1 MASPSDSEREDRKR
15 ARHSRNT
22 GGTLALILALS
33 GLGAL
38 AAAMGVVSYEG
49 QYRFV
54 TRHKPSDVARIEALG
69 PDIGAVLFAS
79 LAFAA
84 AVRGRPALRA
94 RLGNVACTTASLL
107 MNAMSA
113 HTPGGTLVAVL
124 PPLLYAAAS
133 DTCIAE
139 LRQQALDKRA
149 IVRRRTWP
157 NVLLTGFRW
166 CLRLLVAPR
175 TTLAAARTW
184 VLADPRQAATRSP
197 RAPSNPGRRR
207 APTVE
212 TARRRPVTGSTSG
225 RARAKPAHAARG
237 PSRTGEVIL
246 RYERLRSERDPRY
259 GDPACIPALVPS
271 LSAALGLDRT
281 TVSKALHARLRN
293 LAKQGRSPGHGAPPD
308 GDYSS
313 NSSRP

>member
-1 MASPSDSEREDRKR
+1 MASPSDPERADPR
-15 ARHSRNT
+15 ARPSNK

-54 TRHKPSDVARIEALG
+54 ARHKPSDVARIEALG

-94 RLGNVACTTASLL
+94 RLGNVACTAASLI

-113 HTPGGTLVAVL
+113 RTPGGTLAAVL

-157 NVLLTGFRW
+157 SVLLTAVRW
-166 CLRLLVAPR
+166 CLRLAFAPL

-184 VLADPRQAATRSP
+184 VLTDPGEAEATTRSP
-197 RAPSNPGRRR
+197 RARSNSGRR

-212 TARRRPVTGSTSG
+212 TARRRPAAVSASRRS
-225 RARAKPAHAARG
+225 RARPAPIARG
-237 PSRTGEVIL
+237 PSRTSEVIR
-246 RYERLRSERDPRY
+246 RYDRLRSEKDPRY
-259 GDPACIPALVPS
+259 GDPACIPALVPL
-271 LSAALGLDRT
+271 LSAGLDLDRT
-281 TVSKALHARLRN
+281 TVSRALHAHVRG
-293 LAKQGRSPGHGAPPD
+293 LAPGGVHVRRGASPD
-308 GDYSS
+308 GG
-313 NSSRP
+313 